1 MYMISGLIA
10 VRVVTGSLS
19 TQHFE
24 AWLEQYGLTPGMDG
38 MDSDIPDVTVNDLPP
53 SYSELFS
60 KTKAA
65 KYSAPAPPEYSN

>member
-1 MYMISGLIA
+1 MISGLIA

-24 AWLEQYGLTPGMDG
+24 AWLEQYGLTPGMDAA
-38 MDSDIPDVTVNDLPP
+38 DCEIPDVTVNDLPP
-53 SYSELFS
+53 TYSELFS

-65 KYSAPAPPEYSN
+65 ECAATAPPAYSN